1 MLLSKESCIVAQFHL
16 MSAMAVKPSA
26 LRVDFNTWDA
36 RELEAG
42 AFPAHKLGQRCQPG
56 GPELGQWS
64 SENHTVSSQQM
75 TIRLQCSSVL
85 CFNTF

>member
-1 MLLSKESCIVAQFHL
+1 MDRRALQELQEVSEKNTIPIMLLSKESCTVAQFHL
-16 MSAMAVKPSA
+16 MSAMAVKLSA

-56 GPELGQWS
+56 GPELGQ
-64 SENHTVSSQQM
+64 
-75 TIRLQCSSVL
+75 
-85 CFNTF
+85 

>member
-1 MLLSKESCIVAQFHL
+1 MDRRALQELQEVSEKNTIPIMLLSKESCTVAQFHL
-16 MSAMAVKPSA
+16 MSTMAVKLSA

-56 GPELGQWS
+56 GPELGQ
-64 SENHTVSSQQM
+64 
-75 TIRLQCSSVL
+75 
-85 CFNTF
+85 

>member
-1 MLLSKESCIVAQFHL
+1 MDRRALQELQEVSEKNTIPIMLLSKESCTVAQFHL

-42 AFPAHKLGQRCQPG
+42 ASPAHKLGQRCQPG
-56 GPELGQWS
+56 GPELGQ
-64 SENHTVSSQQM
+64 
-75 TIRLQCSSVL
+75 
-85 CFNTF
+85 

>member
-1 MLLSKESCIVAQFHL
+1 MSEKNTIPIMLLSKESCIVAQFHL

-56 GPELGQWS
+56 GPELGQ
-64 SENHTVSSQQM
+64 
-75 TIRLQCSSVL
+75 
-85 CFNTF
+85 